1 MHALNLPLSP
11 DRLWDRLMAMA
22 RVGAT
27 PEGGCN
33 RPALSAADGEAR
45 ALLAA
50 WGQAIGLTL
59 SLDRLGNM
67 ALRREGRDP
76 RRPPVLVGS
85 HLDTQPSG
93 GKFDGPYGVLAGLEI
108 LQALQ
113 ESGAETEAPIV
124 LVNWTSE
131 EGCRFSPSMIGAAG
145 AMGVLEE
152 SQVLA
157 APAMDDGESY
167 GAALARI
174 GWAGAADPAGLRGAA
189 AYFEAHIEQGPVLE
203 AEGFDL
209 GIVTGGF
216 ATERGLVTVTGE
228 TSHAGTT
235 PMAMRR
241 DALLAAAE
249 MITAGER
256 ILQAR
261 ASQGDMPE
269 GRMTVCRL
277 LVDPGADG
285 VVPGAVRFAFEYRH
299 PEDAAL
305 RELLAAADA
314 TFADIALRRRVA
326 VRREPYWSF
335 PRVRFDADLADRL
348 RAAARRQGA
357 RHRDMLSGAGHD
369 AYHAAARMPAVMLFI
384 PCHGGVSHHPSES
397 ISRAW
402 SEIGLRVLAEAVIET
417 ANSAPPSPQN
427 IVTRSSG
434 AARTGEDA
442 LKTTS

>member
-1 MHALNLPLSP
+1 MNLPLSA
-11 DRLWDRLMAMA
+11 DRLWDSLMAMA
-22 RVGAT
+22 RIGAT

-33 RPALSAADGEAR
+33 RPALSAVDGEAR
-45 ALLAA
+45 ALLAQ
-50 WGQAIGLTL
+50 WGREIGLTL
-59 SLDRLGNM
+59 SVDRLGNM

-76 RRPPVLVGS
+76 GRRPVLVGS

-108 LQALQ
+108 LRALQ
-113 ESGAETEAPIV
+113 EAGAETAAPIV

-152 SQVLA
+152 AAVLA
-157 APAMDDGESY
+157 APAMDDGERY
-167 GAALARI
+167 GDALART
-174 GWAGAADPAGLRGAA
+174 GWAGAADPAALRDAA

-203 AEGFDL
+203 AEGHDL

-216 ATERGLVTVTGE
+216 ATERALVTVTGE

-235 PMAMRR
+235 PMEMRR

-249 MITAGER
+249 MIGAGER
-256 ILQAR
+256 ILLER
-261 ASQGDMPE
+261 APE

-285 VVPGAVRFAFEYRH
+285 VVPGGARFAFEYRH
-299 PEDAAL
+299 PDNATLRALLDAAD
-305 RELLAAADA
+305 EAFAA
-314 TFADIALRRRVA
+314 IAARRRVA
-326 VRREPYWSF
+326 VAREPYWSF
-335 PRVRFDADLADRL
+335 PRVTFDATLADRL
-348 RAAARRQGA
+348 RSAATRHGA
-357 RHRDMLSGAGHD
+357 RHRDILSGAGHD

-384 PCHGGVSHHPSES
+384 PCHGGISHHPTES

-402 SEIGLRVLAEAVIET
+402 AEIGLRVLADAVIAT
-417 ANSAPPSPQN
+417 ANAP
-427 IVTRSSG
+427 
-434 AARTGEDA
+434 E
-442 LKTTS
+442 